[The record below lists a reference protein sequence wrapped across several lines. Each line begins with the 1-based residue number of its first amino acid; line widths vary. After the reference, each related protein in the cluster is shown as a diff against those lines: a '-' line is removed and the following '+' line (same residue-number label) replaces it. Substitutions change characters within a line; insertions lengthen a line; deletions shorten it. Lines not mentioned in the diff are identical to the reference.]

1 MCAFLITS
9 LIKPIRV
16 SYKWEVNLGNE
27 INCRLRRGRSC
38 GNNAGESRQLAKKHT
53 VQISRWH
60 ISTSDRWECFFESLN
75 IGRLE
80 CFVVEK
86 TEVQKCSSRE
96 FGNFKISEYQTFAHV
111 KRWSWNHGTGG
122 MEWWLCLTLT
132 DGSILLQ
139 QSLSSSSRPSPL
151 SPIAWW
157 SIIFFTSPRCEHA
170 QVTATRHPSL
180 SRRWGAQICPFVLFW
195 NLTLKEQP
203 VPRSPGLKHRKAL
216 VHFSALIQLPVS
228 RLSPPTSH
236 TLLMLQLV
244 SHYAASESLHC
255 WSLKT
260 SRSRFLAV
268 WLGFVLG
275 ESSRPHVAGILISC
289 FCHQNWTLRP

>member
-1 MCAFLITS
+1 
-9 LIKPIRV
+9 
-16 SYKWEVNLGNE
+16 
-27 INCRLRRGRSC
+27 
-38 GNNAGESRQLAKKHT
+38 
-53 VQISRWH
+53 
-60 ISTSDRWECFFESLN
+60 
-75 IGRLE
+75 
-80 CFVVEK
+80 
-86 TEVQKCSSRE
+86 
-96 FGNFKISEYQTFAHV
+96 
-111 KRWSWNHGTGG
+111 

-157 SIIFFTSPRCEHA
+157 SIIFLLGRVVNTLKSQLLAIHHCRAAEEPRS
-170 QVTATRHPSL
+170 VL
-180 SRRWGAQICPFVLFW
+180 LFW

-275 ESSRPHVAGILISC
+275 ESSRSHVAGILISR